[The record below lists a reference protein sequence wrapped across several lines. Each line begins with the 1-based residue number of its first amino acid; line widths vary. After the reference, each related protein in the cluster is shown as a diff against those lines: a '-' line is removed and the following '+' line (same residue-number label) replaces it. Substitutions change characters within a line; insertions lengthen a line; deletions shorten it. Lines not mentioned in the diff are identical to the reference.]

1 MQSLIDLYK
10 QGEVLHHAYFVVSHK
25 VEEAVEKLKKFF
37 KESVGIET
45 EGNPDFHHLK
55 FDTMTVDDARGIS
68 EKEMVKNLGDGRKVF
83 LIETDF
89 MTEEAQNSLL
99 KIFEEPREGTHFFI
113 VSPQEVIL
121 PTLKSRM
128 QVISHDTE
136 ETEGESVVDLP
147 LSARMEKVKE
157 IAEAIAD
164 EEETKQGAIAFVN
177 GIEKELYARGVEK
190 ESKSLEACESA
201 RQALFDRGAPVKM
214 ILENLMLVI

>member
-1 MQSLIDLYK
+1 M
-10 QGEVLHHAYFVVSHK
+10 
-25 VEEAVEKLKKFF
+25 
-37 KESVGIET
+37 
-45 EGNPDFHHLK
+45 K

-68 EKEMVKNLGDGRKVF
+68 EKEMMKNLGDGRKVF
-83 LIETDF
+83 LVETDF

-128 QVISHDTE
+128 HVLKHDAE
-136 ETEGESVVDLP
+136 EGAGESVIDL
-147 LSARMEKVKE
+147 SMAERMEKVKE
-157 IAEAIAD
+157 IVEAIAD
-164 EEETKQGAIAFVN
+164 EEETKQSAIAFVN

-190 ESKSLEACESA
+190 ESKSLEACEAA

-214 ILENLMLVI
+214 ILENLMLGVGKTKSASKDFV